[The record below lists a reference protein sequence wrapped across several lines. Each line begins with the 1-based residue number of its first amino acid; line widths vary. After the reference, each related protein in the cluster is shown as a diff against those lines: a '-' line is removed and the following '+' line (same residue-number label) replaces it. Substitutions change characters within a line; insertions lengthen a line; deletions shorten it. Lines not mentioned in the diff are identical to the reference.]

1 MGHRAAKAPRTIW
14 LVILGVAFA
23 ALWLV
28 AGCMTVG
35 PDYKPPK
42 EKVPPSW
49 QQAGDPAL
57 PRSQSNLTQWW
68 EVFNDPQLTSLIQR
82 AGQGNL
88 DLKAAVSRVK
98 QARAQLGVVIGD
110 YIPSLDINADGSRQQ
125 ASKKSLSNPTQQG
138 ITGEQFE
145 IGGSTSWEIDLFGR
159 IRRSVEAAK
168 ADLQASQEDR
178 ADVMVSLYSQVA
190 QTYLTVRTLQAR
202 IAATQENIQSQ
213 IGVLKLT
220 QARFKWGLA
229 TDLDVSQA
237 ETVLGS
243 SRAQLPPLRNNLTQA
258 YSTLALLL
266 GLPPNALRAELEKPR
281 PIPDPPVLVAVGV
294 PADLLRQRPDIR
306 RAERQLA
313 AATARIGVATADLY
327 PRLTLL
333 GSLGTV
339 SSNFSD
345 LFGSGTLAYSF
356 GPSFSWSVFAGGS
369 IRSQIKVQDA
379 LTEQALLTYEGT
391 VLGALKEVEDALDA
405 FTQEKQR
412 QVALVETVSSS
423 RRSLKLAVRLYKEGL
438 QDFQPVLDAQRTL
451 FDYDNE
457 LATSRGQVATNLVN
471 IYQALGGGWDPAKV
485 AAMPQETQAKASEA
499 KKP

>member
-1 MGHRAAKAPRTIW
+1 MGHRAAKAPRTFW
-14 LVILGVAFA
+14 VGILGVAFA
-23 ALWLV
+23 ALLLA
-28 AGCMTVG
+28 AGCMKVG

-49 QQAGDPAL
+49 QQAKDPAL

-98 QARAQLGVVIGD
+98 QARAQLGVITGELYPQVD
-110 YIPSLDINADGSRQQ
+110 LNADATRQQ
-125 ASKKSLSNPTQQG
+125 ASKKSLSNVTQQG

-145 IGGSTSWEIDLFGR
+145 IGAGASWEIDLFGR
-159 IRRSVEAAK
+159 IRRSVEAAR

-190 QTYLTVRTLQAR
+190 QTYLTVRTLQTR

-243 SRAQLPPLRNNLTQA
+243 SRAQLPPLRNSLTQA

-266 GLPPNALRAELEKPR
+266 GLPPNALRAELEKPKT
-281 PIPDPPVLVAVGV
+281 IPDPPVRVAVGV

-327 PRLTLL
+327 PPLDAVGQPGHR
-333 GSLGTV
+333 V
-339 SSNFSD
+339 QQP
-345 LFGSGTLAYSF
+345 F
-356 GPSFSWSVFAGGS
+356 GPFRRRHSELQLWAQLLLEH
-369 IRSQIKVQDA
+369 IRR
-379 LTEQALLTYEGT
+379 
-391 VLGALKEVEDALDA
+391 
-405 FTQEKQR
+405 R
-412 QVALVETVSSS
+412 QHPQPRS
-423 RRSLKLAVRLYKEGL
+423 RC
-438 QDFQPVLDAQRTL
+438 RT
-451 FDYDNE
+451 
-457 LATSRGQVATNLVN
+457 
-471 IYQALGGGWDPAKV
+471 P
-485 AAMPQETQAKASEA
+485 
-499 KKP
+499 